1 MSGHKEQF
9 PIRSLCRVMEV
20 SCSGYYAWRHRPE
33 SQRSVR
39 NAELLV
45 QIEAAYKASH
55 ETYGSPR
62 IHVQLVAQGVCS
74 GLNRVARLMRIA
86 GIQAR
91 KKRRFVATTD
101 SGHHLPIAQNV
112 LDRQFTV
119 AVPNECWA
127 SDITYIWTM
136 EGWLYLAVVLDLF
149 NRQVIGWSTDSTI
162 DQSLVSRALSKAL
175 HMRRPFTGLLH
186 HSDRGSQYASR
197 AYQEQLNQAGI
208 VCSMSRNG
216 NCWDN
221 AVVESF
227 FSTLKTEL
235 IGDYVYRTRAE
246 ARANIFE
253 YIEIWYNRQRRHSS
267 LGYLSPTEF
276 EQKAVAIG

>member
-1 MSGHKEQF
+1 MNGQKQFF

-20 SCSGYYAWRHRPE
+20 SSSGYYAWRHRPD
-33 SQRSVR
+33 SIRARQ
-39 NAELLV
+39 NADLLEL
-45 QIEAAYKASH
+45 IKDAYEASH

-62 IHVQLVAQGVCS
+62 IHVQLVAQGVRS
-74 GLNRVARLMRIA
+74 GLNRVARLMRVA

-91 KKRRFVATTD
+91 KKRRYVITTD
-101 SGHHLPIAQNV
+101 SRHHLPVAQNV
-112 LDRQFTV
+112 LDRRFTV
-119 AVPNECWA
+119 AVPNERWA

-149 NRQVIGWSTDSTI
+149 NRQVVGWSTSSTI
-162 DQSLVSRALSKAL
+162 DQSLVGRALSKAL
-175 HMRRPFTGLLH
+175 QMRRPPEGLLH

-197 AYQEQLNQAGI
+197 AYQEQLVEAGI
-208 VCSMSRNG
+208 TCSMSRKG

-235 IGDYVYRTRAE
+235 VDGKVYRSRSE
-246 ARANIFE
+246 ARADIFE

-276 EQKAVAIG
+276 EQKAVTVG

>member
-1 MSGHKEQF
+1 
-9 PIRSLCRVMEV
+9 
-20 SCSGYYAWRHRPE
+20 
-33 SQRSVR
+33 
-39 NAELLV
+39 
-45 QIEAAYKASH
+45 
-55 ETYGSPR
+55 
-62 IHVQLVAQGVCS
+62 
-74 GLNRVARLMRIA
+74 MRIA

-91 KKRRFVATTD
+91 KKRRFVVTTD
-101 SGHHLPIAQNV
+101 SKHQLPVAANV

-119 AVPNECWA
+119 AVPNERWA

-149 NRQVIGWSTDSTI
+149 NRQVVGWSTDSTI
-162 DQSLVSRALSKAL
+162 DQLLVARALSKAL
-175 HMRRPFTGLLH
+175 HMRRPSAGLLH

-197 AYQEQLNQAGI
+197 AYQEQLSQAGI
-208 VCSMSRNG
+208 VCSMSRKG

>member
-1 MSGHKEQF
+1 
-9 PIRSLCRVMEV
+9 MEV
-20 SCSGYYAWRHRPE
+20 SSSGYYAWRHRPE
-33 SQRSVR
+33 SERSVR
-39 NAELLV
+39 NADLLI
-45 QIEAAYKASH
+45 QIQATYKASH

-62 IHVQLVAQGVCS
+62 IYVELLAQGIRS
-74 GLNRVARLMRIA
+74 GLNRVARLMRVA

-91 KKRRFVATTD
+91 KKRRFVVTTD
-101 SGHHLPIAQNV
+101 SKHHLPVAPNV
-112 LDRQFTV
+112 LDRQFIV
-119 AVPNECWA
+119 AAPNERWV

-149 NRQVIGWSTDSTI
+149 NRQVVGWSTDSTI
-162 DQSLVSRALSKAL
+162 DQLLVSRALSKAL
-175 HMRRPFTGLLH
+175 HMRGPSTGLLL

-197 AYQEQLNQAGI
+197 AYQEQLGQASI
-208 VCSMSRNG
+208 VCSMSRKG

-235 IGDYVYRTRAE
+235 IGDYVYHTRAE
-246 ARANIFE
+246 ARSNIFE

-276 EQKAVAIG
+276 EQKAVAVG